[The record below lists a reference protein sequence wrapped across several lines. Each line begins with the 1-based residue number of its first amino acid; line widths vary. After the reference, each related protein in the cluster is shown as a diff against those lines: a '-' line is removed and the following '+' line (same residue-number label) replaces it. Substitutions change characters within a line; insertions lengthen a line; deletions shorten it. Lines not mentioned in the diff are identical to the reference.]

1 MGNFSPYTPS
11 PSRHMEPCLILTPVT
26 TSVTLFQISPQC
38 PTSRCS
44 SPLAA
49 AALSEPPSVTEL
61 PSVGGGVQYQLYSC
75 TVVQCTHAGHR
86 SHSVWARASL
96 RQHSHHRANCKI
108 LLYKLKKYFLHL
120 QKRLCTGASG
130 LVLDLGY
137 VCQAIVSMQV
147 NCH

>member
-1 MGNFSPYTPS
+1 MHSIFACVNVWIHYIFRGGHVDNLKGNMGNFIPYTPS

-44 SPLAA
+44 SLLAA

-75 TVVQCTHAGHR
+75 TVVQCTVATLC
-86 SHSVWARASL
+86 S
-96 RQHSHHRANCKI
+96 C
-108 LLYKLKKYFLHL
+108 LLTAH
-120 QKRLCTGASG
+120 CSPE
-130 LVLDLGY
+130 LGW
-137 VCQAIVSMQV
+137 
-147 NCH
+147 